1 MEKFID
7 IDDDIFA
14 ALHDVWTLAGS
25 WNGCPIP
32 CWHTGITLSSILPME
47 ATALLDRKIPA
58 RKLHD
63 RRAVMA
69 SDASD
74 FAVASYSVEGLP
86 EFSFSDELTIEERG
100 ESSSAREL
108 LAIQRTLQFWESS
121 NTLGRP
127 LEHSTLWWLTDN
139 KNVGKFLAKGSG
151 KLRIM
156 KSVLD
161 ILRRGRSLL
170 MDLQPIWVI
179 RENPF
184 LLKADAII
192 DTDNWELVDSAFVQ
206 LSTLFGPF
214 TIDLF
219 ATRENA
225 KCGRFY
231 SRSFEE
237 GELGVDAFA
246 QDWSGESVYTAPP
259 VSLVMRTIRKAA
271 VVQLAGALIIPLWK
285 NAKFWNFAFRDGTHL
300 NAMFGSVQIVRM
312 HNMAWEFSKKDVIGG
327 KELQFLVM
335 PFDGLKGS
343 QALESLPGKNRCF
356 KRLFGRYC
364 GVCEVLASV

>member
-1 MEKFID
+1 
-7 IDDDIFA
+7 
-14 ALHDVWTLAGS
+14 
-25 WNGCPIP
+25 
-32 CWHTGITLSSILPME
+32 ME

-192 DTDNWELVDSAFVQ
+192 DTDNWELVD
-206 LSTLFGPF
+206 
-214 TIDLF
+214 
-219 ATRENA
+219 
-225 KCGRFY
+225 
-231 SRSFEE
+231 
-237 GELGVDAFA
+237 
-246 QDWSGESVYTAPP
+246 
-259 VSLVMRTIRKAA
+259 
-271 VVQLAGALIIPLWK
+271 
-285 NAKFWNFAFRDGTHL
+285 
-300 NAMFGSVQIVRM
+300 
-312 HNMAWEFSKKDVIGG
+312 
-327 KELQFLVM
+327 
-335 PFDGLKGS
+335 
-343 QALESLPGKNRCF
+343 
-356 KRLFGRYC
+356 
-364 GVCEVLASV
+364 